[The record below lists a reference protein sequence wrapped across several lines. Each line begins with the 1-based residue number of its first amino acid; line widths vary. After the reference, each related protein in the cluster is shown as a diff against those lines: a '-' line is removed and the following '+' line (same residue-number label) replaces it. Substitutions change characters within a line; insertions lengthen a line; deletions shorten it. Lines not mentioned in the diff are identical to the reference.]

1 MLDKKLFALIA
12 ALSLALIVVAFGNSA
27 GAEWQPSGPIKLMIG
42 FKAGGG
48 ADTQARLVA
57 EDLLA
62 SRGWKLIPSQVT
74 GKGGLNLLRALKKSP
89 KDGTVIGMTVSEA
102 LGYNM
107 VVAKRSGVKLSDFTG
122 LTTTAGFQMGIVAKT
137 SKGWKTFHD
146 VIKAAKGGQSIRFG
160 VMSPKLADIAYLT
173 GKANGIDF
181 NIVSAKGGK
190 GVMNGLNAG
199 DIDVGFVAG
208 IQAKAVAAGDMVN
221 LASGLSEPLK
231 QSPQAPLLKDFGVQ
245 YNADG
250 YFLFVAPAGLPEAVR
265 REISDA
271 VAKIVMDPTTK
282 AGGYIKKSF
291 GEATTIRG
299 ADLDQFLTGQVKSA
313 NALLKAA
320 SE

>member
-1 MLDKKLFALIA
+1 MFDRK
-12 ALSLALIVVAFGNSA
+12 SLALIAILTAALIGGVFSHPAL
-27 GAEWQPSGPIKLMIG
+27 AEWQPSGPIKLMIG

-57 EDLLA
+57 EELEA
-62 SRGWKLIPSQVT
+62 RYGWKLIPEQVT
-74 GKGGLNLLRALKKSP
+74 GKGGLNLLKALKKSP
-89 KDGTVIGMTVSEA
+89 NDGTVIGMQVSEA

-107 VVAKRSGVKLSDFTG
+107 IAAKKSGLSLDDFTG

-137 SKGWKTFHD
+137 DKGWKTFHD
-146 VIKAAKGGQSIRFG
+146 VVKAAKGGQSIRFG
-160 VMSPKLADIAYLT
+160 VMSPKLADLAYLA
-173 GKANGIDF
+173 GKASGVDF

-221 LASGLSEPLK
+221 LASGLSVPLT
-231 QSPQAPLLKDFGVQ
+231 QSPEAPLLKDFGVA

-250 YFLFVAPAGLPEAVR
+250 YFLFIAPAGLPDEAR
-265 REISDA
+265 QAISNA
-271 VAKIVMDPTTK
+271 IAEIVMDPSTK
-282 AGGYIKKSF
+282 AGGFVKKAF
-291 GEATTIRG
+291 GEATTLKG
-299 ADLDQFLTGQVKSA
+299 EELDRFLEAQAKSA
-313 NALLKAA
+313 KALLEAA